1 MGVLMRDQVIKC
13 IEQEKIIAI
22 IRGVDAEKCM
32 KVADALYAGGIKLME
47 VTFNQKEPA
56 SFRVT
61 ADAIKAISEA
71 YKGRMLVGA
80 GTVTTPELV
89 EMAAKADAKFIISPD
104 AAPAV
109 IRCTREL
116 GLVSM
121 PGCMTPT
128 EMMTAHR
135 EGADFIKLFPA
146 GDLGPA
152 YVKSVRAPLSHLKVM
167 AVGGINEKNIP
178 DFLKVGVCG
187 FGVGGNLA
195 NRAWIEAG
203 EYYKIT
209 ETAKTMI
216 AAVQGK
222 EGIL

>member
-1 MGVLMRDQVIKC
+1 MRDQVITR
-13 IEQEKIIAI
+13 IEQEKLIAI
-22 IRGVDAEKCM
+22 VRGVEPEKCM
-32 KVADALYAGGIKLME
+32 KVADALYAGGIRLME

-89 EMAAKADAKFIISPD
+89 EMAAEADAKYIISPD
-104 AAPAV
+104 ANPSV
-109 IRCTREL
+109 IRRSRKL

-128 EMMTAHR
+128 EMMAAHQ

-146 GDLGPA
+146 GDLGPG
-152 YVKSVRAPLSHLKVM
+152 YVKAVRAPLAHLKVM

-195 NRAWIEAG
+195 NKDWIDAG

-209 ETAKTMI
+209 ETAAAMVK
-216 AAVQGK
+216 AVQG
-222 EGIL
+222 